1 MTTQTNI
8 EKVSKPAGAKLREYR
23 EKSGLS
29 RLVFAE
35 AIADEL
41 GKEVRP
47 TDVEDWETH
56 GLPVT
61 LLPAITAT
69 FARLVSD
76 LEVAIDTATAVRVR
90 DPRMLEIGATIK
102 RIREERGLTQTDVGN
117 SINLHYRSYA
127 NYEQGIAAVDILK
140 LIQIARYLA
149 VPVSLIIGESSR
161 ETADDDDFILD
172 YKSRTPEHKEQ
183 LRNVAKAIWSAP
195 NADK

>member
-8 EKVSKPAGAKLREYR
+8 EKVSKPAGAKLKEYR
-23 EKSGLS
+23 EESGLS

-102 RIREERGLTQTDVGN
+102 RIREERNYTQTDVANQIG
-117 SINLHYRSYA
+117 LHYRSYG
-127 NYEQGIAAVDILK
+127 NYEQGAAAVDVLK
-140 LIQIARYLA
+140 LIEIAKFLN
-149 VPVSLIIGESSR
+149 VPVSLIIGETSR
-161 ETADDDDFILD
+161 ETADDDEFIQD
-172 YKSRTPEHKEQ
+172 YKSRNTQQKAQ
-183 LRNVAKAIWSAP
+183 LRNVAKALWSTP
-195 NADK
+195 NAD